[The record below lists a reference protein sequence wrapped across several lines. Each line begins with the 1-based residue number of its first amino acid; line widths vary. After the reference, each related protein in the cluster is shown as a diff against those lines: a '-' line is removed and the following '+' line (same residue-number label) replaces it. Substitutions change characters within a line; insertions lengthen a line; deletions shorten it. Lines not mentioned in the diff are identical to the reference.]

1 MILPPAL
8 IFPRGVQQTNSLI
21 IFESNAARY
30 VFRHRLQPEP
40 ELSLRP
46 LLSYFPEHTKPLSAR
61 LSAQIAVSDL
71 MSLYHPANRICSS
84 HLILPDGASSL
95 NIFSVLHRLLLWND
109 FRISLQSIVKLLI
122 INRICFIAESVIPL
136 DTGCQCTS

>member
-8 IFPRGVQQTNSLI
+8 IFPRGVQQTKLSHNFLNQTPQDM
-21 IFESNAARY
+21 F
-30 VFRHRLQPEP
+30 FRHQLQPEP

-46 LLSYFPEHTKPLSAR
+46 LLSYFQAHTKPLSAR

-71 MSLYHPANRICSS
+71 MSLYHPANRICPSP
-84 HLILPDGASSL
+84 LILPDGASSL

-109 FRISLQSIVKLLI
+109 FRISLQKY
-122 INRICFIAESVIPL
+122 CK
-136 DTGCQCTS
+136 TSHN